1 MPSSKFNPLLDL
13 TPEQRRE
20 QVAAILARGLLRTL
34 QQTPSHADSAP
45 ETLEFSPSGL
55 EVPGDTRLSVS
66 RVSEVN
72 KTKNQRGT
80 R

>member
-1 MPSSKFNPLLDL
+1 MPSSKFDPLLDL
-13 TPEQRRE
+13 TPDQRRA
-20 QVAAILARGLLRTL
+20 QAAAILARGLLRTL
-34 QQTPSHADSAP
+34 QQARSLADSVP
-45 ETLEFSPSGL
+45 ETLEFSPASL
-55 EVPGDTRLSVS
+55 EVPGETRLNVS